1 MCVREGKEFEE
12 LFPHLGRVCVL
23 KSPFNRGAVTDDDDS
38 ILSVL
43 RQTEPDGTRRGKK
56 AEPPLEFGE
65 EGMCRHRPSN
75 LHIST
80 LNRTFMESVRQ
91 LKRGKELRTTSRQ
104 GSMSLVSINIVMAL
118 PRPRLIHLSGRPT

>member
-1 MCVREGKEFEE
+1 M
-12 LFPHLGRVCVL
+12 GRGCIL
-23 KSPFNRGAVTDDDDS
+23 KSPFNRGAVTDDDDDS

-91 LKRGKELRTTSRQ
+91 LKRGKVLRTTSRQ

-118 PRPRLIHLSGRPT
+118 PRPRLIHLSGVRPT

>member
-12 LFPHLGRVCVL
+12 LFPHLGRVCTL

-56 AEPPLEFGE
+56 AEPPLKFSE

-75 LHIST
+75 QYTSN
-80 LNRTFMESVRQ
+80 LNRTFMKPARQ
-91 LKRGKELRTTSRQ
+91 RKKGKVLRTTSRQ
-104 GSMSLVSINIVMAL
+104 GRDRCLRSQLTSSWHF
-118 PRPRLIHLSGRPT
+118 RDRG